1 MPLYDYVNVAGSTT
15 TFDTLAGLSLDTV
28 RSDRPRFQG
37 TVTDGLASNS
47 RTTHDSQ
54 GNGQRSNFALVGGQ

>member
-37 TVTDGLASNS
+37 TVTDGLVSHSPTA
-47 RTTHDSQ
+47 HDSQ
-54 GNGQRSNFALVGGQ
+54 ENNQRSNLALVGGQ